1 MGNLED
7 VLEVISSFL
16 GTSLSPA
23 PIIPPPIILTG
34 GANKPGLNSRLIT
47 SRIISRK
54 SESGAP
60 SGPLPSGAPSIDEMM
75 ERIRVEEIISA
86 LISEARITVVIPA
99 GTPVTTFGG
108 NAGGPVICQGVTTN
122 ITQGYGVIQ

>member
-34 GANKPGLNSRLIT
+34 GATKPGLNSRSIT

-54 SESGAP
+54 S
-60 SGPLPSGAPSIDEMM
+60 
-75 ERIRVEEIISA
+75 
-86 LISEARITVVIPA
+86 PA
-99 GTPVTTFGG
+99 
-108 NAGGPVICQGVTTN
+108 
-122 ITQGYGVIQ
+122 